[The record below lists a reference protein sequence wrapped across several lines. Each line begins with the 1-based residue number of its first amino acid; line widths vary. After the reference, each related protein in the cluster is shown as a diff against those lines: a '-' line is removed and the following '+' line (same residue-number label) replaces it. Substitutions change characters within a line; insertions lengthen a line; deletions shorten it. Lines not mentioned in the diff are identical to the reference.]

1 MATIPTTPP
10 PPQPAT
16 SVLDGLATPL
26 PPPRGCTHFQLRQL
40 SRRLGLLYDAELAAV
55 GLKTTQF
62 SLLSSLLT
70 LGPVRPAD
78 LARAM
83 KLEPSTLTRN
93 LQPLLAAGWAAMGPG
108 ADGRSRTVRITPA
121 GEALRHQARA
131 RWHQAQ
137 QQLNATLGEQRV
149 AALHALIQESL
160 TLLDADVEVTSEETP
175 HG

>member
-1 MATIPTTPP
+1 MAAVTAASLPLP
-10 PPQPAT
+10 
-16 SVLDGLATPL
+16 SLLDGLAAEL

-40 SRRLGLLYDAELAAV
+40 SRQVGLLFDAELAAV

-62 SLLSSLLT
+62 SLLSSLLV
-70 LGPVRPAD
+70 LQKNGPVRPAD

-93 LQPLLAAGWAAMGPG
+93 LQPLLAAGWAELGPG
-108 ADGRSRTVRITPA
+108 PDGRSRTVHITPA
-121 GEALRHQARA
+121 GAALREQARA

-137 QQLNATLGEQRV
+137 LRLNARLGEARV
-149 AALHALIQESL
+149 SALHALIQESL
-160 TLLDADVEVTSEETP
+160 TLLATAGEEPP

>member
-1 MATIPTTPP
+1 MVDPTTTAPP
-10 PPQPAT
+10 LPSIT
-16 SVLDGLATPL
+16 DGLAAPL
-26 PPPRGCTHFQLRQL
+26 PPPRGCTHFQMRQL

-93 LQPLLAAGWAAMGPG
+93 LQPLLAAGWAEMGPG
-108 ADGRSRTVRITPA
+108 SDARSRTVRITPA
-121 GEALRHQARA
+121 GEALRNQARA

-137 QQLNATLGEQRV
+137 LQLNATLGEQRV

-160 TLLDADVEVTSEETP
+160 TLLDAAGEETP

>member
-1 MATIPTTPP
+1 MAAVTAASPVD
-10 PPQPAT
+10 AT
-16 SVLDGLATPL
+16 LPSVLDGLASAL
-26 PPPRGCTHFQLRQL
+26 PPPRGCSHFQLRQL
-40 SRRLGLLYDAELAAV
+40 SRQVGLLFDAELAAV

-93 LQPLLAAGWAAMGPG
+93 LQPLLAAGWAESGPG
-108 ADGRSRTVRITPA
+108 PDGRSRTVRITPA
-121 GEALRHQARA
+121 GQALREQARA
-131 RWHQAQ
+131 RWHTAQ
-137 QQLNATLGEQRV
+137 QRLNATLGAQRV
-149 AALHALIQESL
+149 SALHALIQESL
-160 TLLDADVEVTSEETP
+160 TLLAAAGEETP

>member
-1 MATIPTTPP
+1 MAALSTASSLLPSIT
-10 PPQPAT
+10 
-16 SVLDGLATPL
+16 DDLATPL

-40 SRRLGLLYDAELAAV
+40 SRRVGLLYDAELAAV

-62 SLLSSLLT
+62 SLLSSLLS

-93 LQPLLAAGWAAMGPG
+93 LQPLLAAGWAEIGPG
-108 ADGRSRTVRITPA
+108 PDGRSRTVRITPA
-121 GEALRHQARA
+121 GEALRHQARE

-137 QQLNATLGEQRV
+137 LQLNATLGEQRV

-160 TLLDADVEVTSEETP
+160 TLLADPGEETP

>member
-1 MATIPTTPP
+1 MAHRTMTP
-10 PPQPAT
+10 PPQPSITDA
-16 SVLDGLATPL
+16 LAAPL

-62 SLLSSLLT
+62 SLLSSLLA

-93 LQPLLAAGWAAMGPG
+93 LQPLLAAGWAEMGPG

-121 GEALRHQARA
+121 GEALRAQARD
-131 RWHQAQ
+131 RWHHAQ
-137 QQLNATLGEQRV
+137 QQLNTTLGEQRV

-160 TLLDADVEVTSEETP
+160 TLLDDAGAGEETP

>member
-1 MATIPTTPP
+1 MAAVTPASLP
-10 PPQPAT
+10 WP
-16 SVLDGLATPL
+16 SVLDSLAAEL

-40 SRRLGLLYDAELAAV
+40 SRQVGLLFDAELAAV

-62 SLLSSLLT
+62 SLLSSLLV
-70 LGPVRPAD
+70 LQKAGPVRPAD

-93 LQPLLAAGWAAMGPG
+93 LQPLLAAGWAELGPG
-108 ADGRSRTVRITPA
+108 PDGRSRTVRITPA
-121 GEALRHQARA
+121 GEALRAQARA

-137 QQLNATLGEQRV
+137 LRLNATLGEARV
-149 AALHALIQESL
+149 SALHALIQESL
-160 TLLDADVEVTSEETP
+160 TLLAAAGEEPP

>member
-1 MATIPTTPP
+1 MPPVTTVPAAPP
-10 PPQPAT
+10 STA
-16 SVLDGLATPL
+16 SVLDGLAAPL

-62 SLLSSLLT
+62 SLLSSLHS

-93 LQPLLAAGWAAMGPG
+93 LQPLLAAGWAQIGPG
-108 ADGRSRTVRITPA
+108 PDGRSRTVRITPA
-121 GEALRHQARA
+121 GEALRAQARE

-137 QQLNATLGEQRV
+137 LLVNATLGEQRV

-160 TLLDADVEVTSEETP
+160 TLLADAGEETP

>member
-1 MATIPTTPP
+1 MP
-10 PPQPAT
+10 
-16 SVLDGLATPL
+16 SLLDALAAPL

-40 SRRLGLLYDAELAAV
+40 ARQVGLLYDAELAAV

-62 SLLSSLLT
+62 SLLSSLQS

-83 KLEPSTLTRN
+83 KMEPSTLSRN
-93 LQPLLAAGWAAMGPG
+93 LRPLLDAGWATQGPG
-108 ADGRSRTVRITPA
+108 ADGRSRTVQLTPA
-121 GEALRHQARA
+121 GTALRNQARL

-137 QQLNATLGEQRV
+137 QRLNATLGEPRV

-160 TLLDADVEVTSEETP
+160 TLLAAAGPEPTD
-175 HG
+175 G

>member
-1 MATIPTTPP
+1 METVTPVSP
-10 PPQPAT
+10 PGP
-16 SVLDGLATPL
+16 SLLDGLATPL

-40 SRRLGLLYDAELAAV
+40 SRQVGLLFDAELAAL

-70 LGPVRPAD
+70 LQKNGPVRPAD

-93 LQPLLAAGWAAMGPG
+93 LQPLLAAGWAELGPG
-108 ADGRSRTVRITPA
+108 PDGRSRTLRITPA
-121 GEALRHQARA
+121 GAALREQARA
-131 RWHQAQ
+131 RWHRAQ
-137 QQLNATLGEQRV
+137 LALNARLGDDRV

-160 TLLDADVEVTSEETP
+160 QLLAAPEEHP

>member
-1 MATIPTTPP
+1 MPAVTPASA
-10 PPQPAT
+10 PALP
-16 SVLDGLATPL
+16 SLLDGLAAPL

-40 SRRLGLLYDAELAAV
+40 GRQVGLLFDGELAAV

-78 LARAM
+78 LARSM
-83 KLEPSTLTRN
+83 KLDPSTLTRN
-93 LQPLLAAGWAAMGPG
+93 LKPLLDAGWAELGPG
-108 ADGRSRTVRITPA
+108 PDGRSRTVRITPA
-121 GEALRHQARA
+121 GQALRDTARA

-137 QQLNATLGEQRV
+137 QRLNATLGTQRV

-160 TLLDADVEVTSEETP
+160 SLLADAGEETP

>member
-1 MATIPTTPP
+1 MADVTPASP
-10 PPQPAT
+10 PLPSLP
-16 SVLDGLATPL
+16 SVLDDLATPL

-93 LQPLLAAGWAAMGPG
+93 LQPLLAAGWAQMGPG
-108 ADGRSRTVRITPA
+108 PDARSRTVRITPA
-121 GEALRHQARA
+121 GEALRNQARE
-131 RWHQAQ
+131 RWHHAQ
-137 QQLNATLGEQRV
+137 LQLNATLGEQRV

-160 TLLDADVEVTSEETP
+160 TLLADPSEENP

>member
-1 MATIPTTPP
+1 MPASATVHR
-10 PPQPAT
+10 PAVP
-16 SVLDGLATPL
+16 SLLDGLATPL
-26 PPPRGCTHFQLRQL
+26 PPPRGCSHFQLRQL
-40 SRRLGLLYDAELAAV
+40 GRQVGLLFDGELAAV

-62 SLLSSLLT
+62 SLLSSLVA

-78 LARAM
+78 LARSM

-93 LQPLLAAGWAAMGPG
+93 LKPLLDAGWVAVGPG
-108 ADGRSRTVRITPA
+108 ADGRSRTVQITPA
-121 GEALRHQARA
+121 GQALRDTARA

-137 QQLNATLGEQRV
+137 QRLNATLGEQRV

-160 TLLDADVEVTSEETP
+160 TLLAAAGEETP

>member
-1 MATIPTTPP
+1 MADVTPASLP
-10 PPQPAT
+10 LPSLP
-16 SVLDGLATPL
+16 SVLDDLAAPL

-108 ADGRSRTVRITPA
+108 PDARSRSVRITPA
-121 GEALRHQARA
+121 GEALRHQARE
-131 RWHQAQ
+131 RWHHAQ
-137 QQLNATLGEQRV
+137 LQLNATLGEQRV

-160 TLLDADVEVTSEETP
+160 TLLAEPGEETP